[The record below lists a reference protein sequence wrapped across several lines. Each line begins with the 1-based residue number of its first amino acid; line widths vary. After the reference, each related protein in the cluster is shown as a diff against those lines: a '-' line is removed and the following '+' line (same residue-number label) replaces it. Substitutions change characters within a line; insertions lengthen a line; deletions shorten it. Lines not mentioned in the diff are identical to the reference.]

1 MMVKVCGI
9 TNLDDALAAADGG
22 ATALDFNFYSGSP
35 RYITPESAAAIIER
49 LPAGVWNVGVF
60 VNESRV
66 VEIARIAG
74 LDVVQLHGDEPPSA
88 IPTSVRAWKAFRV
101 TESFAIS
108 ALEAYPTEA
117 VLLDGP
123 APGTGQGFDWT
134 LAASSGQ
141 KIILAGGLDDCNVKS
156 AIEAVRP
163 WGVDACSRL
172 EISPGRKDHAKLSR
186 FLKAAL

>member
-1 MMVKVCGI
+1 MMVKICGI

-22 ATALDFNFYSGSP
+22 ATALGFNFYSGSP

-66 VEIARIAG
+66 LEIARIAR

-141 KIILAGGLDDCNVKS
+141 KIILAGGLDDRNVKS